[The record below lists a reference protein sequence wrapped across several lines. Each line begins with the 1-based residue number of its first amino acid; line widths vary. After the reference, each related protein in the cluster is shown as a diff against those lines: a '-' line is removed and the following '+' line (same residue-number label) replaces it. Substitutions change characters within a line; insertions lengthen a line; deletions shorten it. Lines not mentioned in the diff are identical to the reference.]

1 MPPGPLEHHL
11 PIPLF
16 PLCRQNT
23 SAIRDSQRG
32 PCDALI
38 HFLRF
43 LRFLRNDLS
52 VKTSDWWGRWLDQ
65 VNAAPARSKSS
76 SRLPSLC
83 STQPHIRGPP
93 TNPSPLLWRGSM
105 ERATCV
111 PGGPVSHQQSLRA
124 ECAHSRLMHLRKKR
138 NKSRMEPVWR
148 SSTGASGLP
157 R

>member
-1 MPPGPLEHHL
+1 MPSVPLEHHL

-23 SAIRDSQRG
+23 SAIRHPLRG
-32 PCDALI
+32 PCGALL

-43 LRFLRNDLS
+43 IRFLRNDLS
-52 VKTSDWWGRWLDQ
+52 VKTSDGSRWLDQ
-65 VNAAPARSKSS
+65 VKDGHAQSKSS
-76 SRLPSLC
+76 SKLPSLC

-93 TNPSPLLWRGSM
+93 TNPSLLLWRGQ
-105 ERATCV
+105 
-111 PGGPVSHQQSLRA
+111 PVCRGSCKSSPELESGVHLQPHHAQ
-124 ECAHSRLMHLRKKR
+124 LRKKR
-138 NKSRMEPVWR
+138 NKSKKEPVWR